1 MVASRYVKSSDWDS
15 AIDILYGGALALLK
29 AGQGGSGGD
38 LGCFLVEVLGK
49 AEKGCGTGEKGACES
64 SVVEAKRYKDGEK
77 GGWKIEETLAR
88 TIKYNIL
95 TYGSGT
101 GKLLALLRAF
111 PPNEPTKKRFV
122 SEMAVWS
129 GKAGEY
135 PNGDPEI
142 HHVAG
147 TLFAEG
153 IETLHD
159 LGIVFGFTVA
169 YSSLQKANHMT
180 QSAISLSVPKILPS
194 SLPKSSTNGTH
205 RTNPTPPLSMLQ
217 EPSFPTS

>member
-15 AIDILYGGALALLK
+15 ATDILYGGALALLK

-38 LGCFLVEVLGK
+38 LGCFLVDVLGK
-49 AEKGCGTGEKGACES
+49 AEKGCGAAEKGASYFLLWGQTSED
-64 SVVEAKRYKDGEK
+64 VETGEYKVTR
-77 GGWKIEETLAR
+77 TLIS
-88 TIKYNIL
+88 T
-95 TYGSGT
+95 T

-122 SEMAVWS
+122 SEMIAWS

-135 PNGDPEI
+135 PNGDPEL

-153 IETLHD
+153 IQSLHEF
-159 LGIVFGFTVA
+159 LHTFWVYSNVLSLQRANRTTRSVISPLVPKTPL
-169 YSSLQKANHMT
+169 SSLLK
-180 QSAISLSVPKILPS
+180 L
-194 SLPKSSTNGTH
+194 STNGTL
-205 RTNPTPPLSMLQ
+205 RMNPTPPLSMLQ
-217 EPSFPTS
+217 EPSFLTF